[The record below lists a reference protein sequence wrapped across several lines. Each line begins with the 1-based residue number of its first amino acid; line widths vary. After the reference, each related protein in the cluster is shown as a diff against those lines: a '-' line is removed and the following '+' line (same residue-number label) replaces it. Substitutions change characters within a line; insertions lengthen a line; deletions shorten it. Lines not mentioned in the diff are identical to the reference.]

1 MKKIDLGQM
10 FHILANLGVLGGIL
24 LLAYELHQNNE
35 LMHVQARF
43 NRLAINTENYT
54 LRVENPDLAEAWKK
68 AYGNEPLSSSE
79 RTLVEAFAMRVLLV
93 REWSYKELPESEI
106 PVERWKRNQNRVEQL
121 RMVFEREKGDLDPG
135 FVQFMEEN
143 VVE

>member
-35 LMHVQARF
+35 LMAVQARF

-121 RMVFEREKGDLDPG
+121 RMVFEREKGNLDPG

>member
-35 LMHVQARF
+35 LMAVQARF

-93 REWSYKELPESEI
+93 REWSYRELPESEI

>member
-35 LMHVQARF
+35 LMAVQARF

-106 PVERWKRNQNRVEQL
+106 PVERWKRNQNRVQQL

>member
-35 LMHVQARF
+35 LMGVQARF
-43 NRLAINTENYT
+43 NRLTINTENYT
-54 LRVENPDLAEAWKK
+54 LRVENPDLAEAWQK
-68 AYGNEPLSSSE
+68 AYENEPLSSSE

-93 REWSYKELPESEI
+93 REWSYRELPESEI

-121 RMVFEREKGDLDPG
+121 RMAFEREKGDLDPG

>member
-35 LMHVQARF
+35 LMAVQARF

-68 AYGNEPLSSSE
+68 AYGNETLSSSE